1 MRGIKKISKNNH
13 IQWKF
18 EKTLIEWYHINTA
31 IGLDYLTYFGGRT
44 PPPSRMQVFFMFS
57 LNPGNPAVNDASI
70 CFSMIVSTR
79 KLLRTSPTIR

>member
-1 MRGIKKISKNNH
+1 MRNFEEKNQQTPTRKMRGIKKISKNNH

-44 PPPSRMQVFFMFS
+44 PPPQECKFFLCS
-57 LNPGNPAVNDASI
+57 L
-70 CFSMIVSTR
+70 
-79 KLLRTSPTIR
+79 